1 MIPMPRFSA
10 NISMMF
16 REHGLIDRV
25 MAAKRAGFAAVE
37 CQAPYEVPA
46 EEWAQALDEAGI
58 PLVHINISMGDVA
71 AGDFGLAAVPGRQ
84 EEFRAA
90 VVSASAYAERLGVER
105 IHVVAGKA
113 DPADTTC
120 RELFAEN
127 LRHAASEFAKIGA
140 RALVEP
146 LNRKDVPGYFV
157 AGSDEG
163 MAAIEAAAHDNV
175 GLQYDLYHMQMTEG
189 DLIATLTRLLPRIG
203 HVQFADAPGR
213 HEPGSGEINFP
224 NVFAA
229 LDQAGYAGWVG
240 AEYLPSGV
248 TTDSL
253 GWI

>member
-1 MIPMPRFSA
+1 MLRYSA
-10 NISMMF
+10 NISMLF
-16 REHGLIDRV
+16 RELPLIERV

-37 CQAPYEVPA
+37 CQAPYEAPA
-46 EEWAQALDEAGI
+46 EDWAQALEEAGI
-58 PLVHINISMGDVA
+58 PLVHINIGMGDVA
-71 AGDFGLAAVPGRQ
+71 AGDFGLAAVPGRVD
-84 EEFRAA
+84 EFRAA
-90 VVSASAYAERLGVER
+90 VANARAYAERLGVER

-113 DPADTTC
+113 DAEDARC
-120 RELFAEN
+120 RALFTDN
-127 LRHAASEFAKIGA
+127 LRHAATAFAEIGA

-146 LNRKDVPGYFV
+146 LNRKDVPGYFI

-163 MAAIEAAAHDNV
+163 VAAIEAAAHDNV

-213 HEPGSGEINFP
+213 HEPGSGEINFA

-229 LDQAGYAGWVG
+229 LDEAGYSGWVG
-240 AEYLPSGV
+240 AEYLPSGA

-253 GWI
+253 GWM